1 MHSISY
7 VPFRMEKDPEG
18 WATLDNGYLFCQ
30 KEGLKDLN
38 HSKTF
43 LTVSYKR
50 THHQIISIVSPES
63 VPLRD
68 VQTSDKS
75 SPSVAQTAVGD
86 IIEETFV
93 KQEISIYVLSFDFI
107 FNAKPLIS
115 TLEIFQ
121 DVIIGEILLKPK
133 SAKPLI
139 TEPLKSPERNP
150 NQQVK
155 MTPFPILTVHF
166 ESFRII
172 LPARDSK
179 WENESFYDKESVLL
193 FHLSSIDV
201 TSCPI
206 NPLTKAVINKVLYR
220 QIKNSYRDGLRKL
233 KIWNVQYQ
241 IDVMNIGICTTNQH
255 ALEDSLPNKDMMFK
269 QNPALEWNL
278 KTRSA
283 YY

>member
-1 MHSISY
+1 
-7 VPFRMEKDPEG
+7 ME
-18 WATLDNGYLFCQ
+18 NGSLFCQ
-30 KEGLKDLN
+30 KESLKDLN

-50 THHQIISIVSPES
+50 IHHQITNIASPES
-63 VPLRD
+63 APLKD

-75 SPSVAQTAVGD
+75 SLLVAQTTVGD
-86 IIEETFV
+86 IIEKTFV
-93 KQEISIYVLSFDFI
+93 KQELSIYVLSFDFI

-115 TLEIFQ
+115 ILEIFQ
-121 DVIIGEILLKPK
+121 NVIIGDIFLKPK
-133 SAKPLI
+133 SIKPLI
-139 TEPLKSPERNP
+139 TEPLKLSERNP
-150 NQQVK
+150 NQQVEI
-155 MTPFPILTVHF
+155 TPFPILTVHF

-179 WENESFYDKESVLL
+179 WENESFYDKESIFL

-201 TSCPI
+201 TSFPN

-220 QIKNSYRDGLRKL
+220 QIKNSYRDGLRKF

-241 IDVMNIGICTTNQH
+241 IDVVNVGICTTNQH
-255 ALEDSLPNKDMMFK
+255 ALEDSLPNKEMIIK

-283 YY
+283 